1 MLRYSVELQSVTQK
15 FPHAPELL
23 RLGWS
28 EFFQSQLSADEL
40 TDATVA
46 RVVEPLRGL
55 SRVAAIAGEMWAE
68 NAESAGVG
76 DWVVGTIRSVD
87 NDKLRF
93 AVTRVLNRK
102 TKLSRKPP
110 SGKKH
115 EQILCA
121 NADTVFI
128 VAAMNQFLQFP
139 GIQRAITAATMGGV
153 QPVLVLT
160 KADVCEDGPA
170 ILQSA
175 KQTLPGIA
183 IHPVSIRQQTGV
195 EALKEYFGNGRT
207 VVLLG
212 ASGAGKSTLTN
223 HFTQSQNQLVGD
235 TRESDEKGR
244 HTTTAR
250 HLHLLASGGMIVD
263 SPGIRELQLWQEPEG
278 PAKPRNKKH
287 KQPRRSSGRYRQ
299 EDDE

>member
-1 MLRYSVELQSVTQK
+1 MEPVTQN
-15 FPHAPELL
+15 FLQMPELL

-28 EFFQSQLSADEL
+28 EFFQSQLSVDEMNN
-40 TDATVA
+40 ATVA

-55 SRVAAIAGEMWAE
+55 SRVATAIGEMWAE

-76 DWVVGTIRSVD
+76 DWVVGRARRVD
-87 NDKLRF
+87 SDEQRF
-93 AVTRVLNRK
+93 AVTRILDRK

-139 GIQRAITAATMGGV
+139 GIQRAITAARMGSV

-160 KADVCEDGPA
+160 KADACEDPGA
-170 ILQSA
+170 IIKLA
-175 KQTLPGIA
+175 EQTLPDIA

-195 EALKEYFGNGRT
+195 EALAGYFSECRT

-223 HFTQSQNQLVGD
+223 HFTQSQNQLVSA
-235 TRESDEKGR
+235 TRETDEKGR

-250 HLHLLASGGMIVD
+250 RLHFLPSGGMIVD
-263 SPGIRELQLWQEPEG
+263 SPGIRELQLWEEPEA
-278 PAKPRNKKH
+278 PAKSRFKKK
-287 KQPRRSSGRYRQ
+287 KQPRRSSGRYNA
-299 EDDE
+299 EDDEE